1 MLRSLL
7 IFSFSSSM
15 ASSFASKLSEN
26 RKCFYVCDCW
36 MLCYVMLLTY
46 QFLGQYACAFW
57 TAQQAAQALA
67 QEAAQATDLAAQ
79 ATDLAQAMDLSFVEE
94 GAMCRSV
101 RGLHSLLISV

>member
-1 MLRSLL
+1 
-7 IFSFSSSM
+7 M

-57 TAQQAAQALA
+57 TAQQAAQATALA